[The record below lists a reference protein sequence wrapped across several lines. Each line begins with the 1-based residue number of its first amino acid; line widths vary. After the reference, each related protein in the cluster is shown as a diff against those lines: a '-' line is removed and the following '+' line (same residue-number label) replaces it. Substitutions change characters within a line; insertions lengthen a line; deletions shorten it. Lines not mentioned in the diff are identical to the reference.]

1 MKCCLIA
8 FLCVLTALSVNAV
21 EVSGRLLHALK
32 MVESGCKSDAI
43 GDNGNAVGVL
53 QLHKVHVDDAN
64 RIIGYYKYTY
74 NDRYDVRKSEEITLI
89 VLAHYGDIYEYMTG
103 KPCTDEVLARIHN
116 RGYSQWNDKLG
127 ERYWNRVQKFL
138 K

>member
-21 EVSGRLLHALK
+21 EVSGRLLYALK
-32 MVESGCKSDAI
+32 MAESDGKSDAI
-43 GDNGNAVGVL
+43 GDNGNAVGIL
-53 QLHKVHVDDAN
+53 QLHKVYVDDAN
-64 RIIGYYKYTY
+64 RIVGYKKYNY

-89 VLAHYGDIYEYMTG
+89 VLAHYGDIYEYRTG

-116 RGYSQWNDKLG
+116 LGYSNWDSELG
-127 ERYWNRVQKFL
+127 VIYWNRVKQFM
-138 K
+138 